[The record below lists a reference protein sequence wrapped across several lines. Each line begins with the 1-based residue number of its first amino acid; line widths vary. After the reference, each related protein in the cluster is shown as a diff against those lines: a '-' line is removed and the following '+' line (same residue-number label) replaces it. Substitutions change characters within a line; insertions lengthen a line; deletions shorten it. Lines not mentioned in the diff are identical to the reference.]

1 MIDLYLYLEE
11 SVFVNT
17 FFFSASSNNQMDA
30 AYMNIKST
38 SPSRISLKNLIVI
51 TQVSYWNAIKIHN
64 SKDCLLTLYFLFSH
78 FGNNR
83 AASMGIKR
91 ASAHR
96 KNHHPFFKF
105 STWIIIIIL
114 YCCGIYDCVSLPVGC
129 HAFVSPMLAC
139 FAERRVLCA
148 P

>member
-1 MIDLYLYLEE
+1 LEE

-30 AYMNIKST
+30 AYMNIKSI

-105 STWIIIIIL
+105 STWIIIIICSSCIAVVFMIL
-114 YCCGIYDCVSLPVGC
+114 LVYP
-129 HAFVSPMLAC
+129 LAATPLFPPC
-139 FAERRVLCA
+139 
-148 P
+148 